1 MKMLWTVVGACA
13 AAAALAVALSAR
25 RAPFDTLGVADAEA
39 RMWRAS
45 YSGETHMISPCMEE
59 MLRGQ
64 FGIEVYP
71 SQEVARRRAI
81 ASMRFRSAQGGYETN
96 TLPFLTE
103 AYRVLS
109 AVSGLNFNPHEAAR
123 AELAWWAARRGP
135 GTNSVDAIGES
146 IANLYRTLYGGDH
159 PSFATAGRLRAEA
172 AALRDA
178 GREKTDWH
186 QVRALLRRS
195 YAELGKAVR
204 AAPRAAVPPPPPPA
218 GAPDKR
224 MDG

>member
-1 MKMLWTVVGACA
+1 MKVIWTVVGACA
-13 AAAALAVALSAR
+13 AAAAIAVAVSVR
-25 RAPFDTLGVADAEA
+25 RAPFDTRGVADAEA

-64 FGIEVYP
+64 FGIEPYP
-71 SQEVARRRAI
+71 SQAVARRMAI
-81 ASMRFRSAQGGYETN
+81 ASMRFRSVQGGYETN

-109 AVSGLNFNPHEAAR
+109 AVSGLAFNPREAAR
-123 AELAWWAARRGP
+123 AELAWWMARRSP
-135 GTNSVDAIGES
+135 GTNSVEVVGDS

-178 GREKTDWH
+178 NREKTDWH

-195 YAELGKAVR
+195 YAELGKAAR
-204 AAPRAAVPPPPPPA
+204 TAPRTDRTPPPPPPQA
-218 GAPDKR
+218 GP
-224 MDG
+224 